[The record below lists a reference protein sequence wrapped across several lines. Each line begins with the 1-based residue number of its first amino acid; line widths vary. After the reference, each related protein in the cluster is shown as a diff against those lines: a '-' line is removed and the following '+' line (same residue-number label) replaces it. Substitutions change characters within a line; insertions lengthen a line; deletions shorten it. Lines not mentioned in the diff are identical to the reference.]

1 MTSNKRW
8 LVGLGISLAVLV
20 VAAVMQDSPQQAM
33 GNRELTP
40 VNVDPSALYDEYD
53 RNEIAASAKF
63 SGELLRMR
71 GTIDQIAIDPNGV
84 PYLDFSPMRGTVRA
98 NFTKGDTEGL
108 QRLSKGEIA
117 TVVCVG
123 VGKSVTVVH
132 LKDCR
137 LDTND
142 PLRKPKLH

>member
-1 MTSNKRW
+1 MTSNTRW
-8 LVGLGISLAVLV
+8 LVGIGLGLTVLT
-20 VAAVMQDSPQQAM
+20 VAALREQPDRRPRGADAM
-33 GNRELTP
+33 TP

-63 SGELLRMR
+63 GGELLRMR
-71 GTIDQIAIDPNGV
+71 GTIDEIAIDANGV

-98 NFTKGDTEGL
+98 NFTKGNTTPL
-108 QRLSKGEIA
+108 QQLAKGEIA